1 VKDVPVPQQR
11 PATTAN
17 GEPRGTKRV
26 REEDEPVV
34 TEMPVE
40 KEEPKKKE
48 SVTQEEE
55 SDPDAMDIS
64 SGEESE

>member
-1 VKDVPVPQQR
+1 MKDVPVPQQR

-17 GEPRGTKRV
+17 VEPRGTKRV

>member
-1 VKDVPVPQQR
+1 MPVPQQR
-11 PATTAN
+11 AAATAN
-17 GEPRGTKRV
+17 GEPRGTKRA
-26 REEDEPVV
+26 REEDEPVDTQV
-34 TEMPVE
+34 SVV

-48 SVTQEEE
+48 AAPQEEE

>member
-1 VKDVPVPQQR
+1 M
-11 PATTAN
+11 
-17 GEPRGTKRV
+17 
-26 REEDEPVV
+26 REEDEPVE
-34 TEMPVE
+34 TETPTE

-48 SVTQEEE
+48 PVTQEEE

>member
-1 VKDVPVPQQR
+1 MPVLQQR
-11 PATTAN
+11 TATTAN

-26 REEDEPVV
+26 REEDEPVE
-34 TEMPVE
+34 TETPAG

-48 SVTQEEE
+48 PAAQEEE
-55 SDPDAMDIS
+55 SDEDAMDIS